1 MVIVGSGWAGFKML
15 ENIDQKKWD
24 VIVIS
29 PRNYFVFTPLLA
41 STCVGTLE
49 FRAIVE
55 PIRRQGALLPGGKD
69 ASLTYYEAGVSGIDF
84 LTKRVTCTSTLEGK
98 IDNFTVGYD
107 KLIIACGAVS
117 NTFNTPGV
125 EQYAHFLK
133 DVHDA
138 RRIRYRIMECFEKAS
153 QPNVSLEKQ
162 KQLLHF
168 VTVGGGPTGIEFSA
182 ELYDLITEDLK
193 KLYPHLMPL
202 VNMTVLDV
210 APKILST
217 FDASLSDY
225 TTAKFA
231 RNGINIRTGTSVL
244 RVEPETIV
252 LKSGEEVPYG
262 LLVWATGLTQNKLV
276 KEMLD
281 VKKEPRSGRLLTD
294 PFFRVYHEMPQLMA
308 ATEASSLLKEDVAA
322 ADKPKEMQVLEDV
335 YAIGDCASIE
345 GYDLPCTAQVAKQK
359 AVYLS
364 KVFNKHLPA
373 DSAGPTNANLPAPFV
388 FKDVGALAYI
398 GSWRAI
404 ARLQFTEERNV
415 NKQGIL
421 AWFIWRSAYMTMSV
435 SWRNKILIPVY
446 WFLAYF
452 FGRDI
457 SHLR

>member
-24 VIVIS
+24 VVVIS

-55 PIRRQGALLPGGKD
+55 PIRRQGTLLPGGKD

-84 LTKRVTCTSTLEGK
+84 LTKRVTCTSTLEDK
-98 IDNFTVGYD
+98 NEVFSVGYD

-125 EQYAHFLK
+125 EEYGHFLK

-193 KLYPHLMPL
+193 KLYPNLMPL

-225 TTAKFA
+225 TMAKFS

-244 RVEPETIV
+244 RVEQENIL
-252 LKSGEEVPYG
+252 LKSGEVIPYG

-276 KEMLD
+276 KEMQD
-281 VKKEPRSGRLLTD
+281 VEKDPRSGRLLTD
-294 PFFRVYHEMPQLMA
+294 SFFRVFHEISHLMVA
-308 ATEASSLLKEDVAA
+308 EGTTVKESVE
-322 ADKPKEMQVLEDV
+322 PKVQVLEDV
-335 YAIGDCASIE
+335 YAIGDCSTIK

-364 KVFNKHLPA
+364 NFFNSYLPA
-373 DSAGPTNANLPAPFV
+373 DSSLSSSNLPSPFV

-404 ARLQFTEERNV
+404 ARLQFTQEKNM
-415 NKQGIL
+415 NKRGIL
-421 AWFIWRSAYMTMSV
+421 AWIIWRSAYMTMSV
-435 SWRNKILIPVY
+435 SWRNKILIPIY